1 MPAGLQAWD
10 ANGQVTLDT
19 TQRVGRFKNKVEI
32 ATTGSGSVTYTK
44 AAGEIYFAF
53 MTLTDP
59 AGRGTITITSTGFNW
74 TFTSP
79 GTATIFYGI
88 V

>member
-10 ANGQVTLDT
+10 ANGEITLDT
-19 TQRVGRFKNKVEI
+19 TQRVGRFKDKLDI
-32 ATTGSGSVTYTK
+32 TTTGTGSVSYSK

-53 MTLTDP
+53 MVLTDP
-59 AGRGTITITSTGFNW
+59 TGRGTITITATGFDW

-79 GTATIFYGI
+79 GTATVFYGI